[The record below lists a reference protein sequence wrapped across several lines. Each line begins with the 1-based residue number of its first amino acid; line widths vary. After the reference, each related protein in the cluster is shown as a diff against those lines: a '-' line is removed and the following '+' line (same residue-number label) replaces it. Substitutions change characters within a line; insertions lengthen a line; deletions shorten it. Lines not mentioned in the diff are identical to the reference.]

1 MVPQLKQYLAKV
13 AFYSRLDPKDQE
25 DVFRELQTHF
35 QDEIEEL
42 REAGFSAT
50 EAAKVVTERFGTA
63 EFVGRQIY
71 EVYSKGS
78 WRQAVLAAVPHL
90 LLAITFFFH
99 LWQNVL
105 WLVAIALAIV
115 TVAMYA
121 WRHGKPSW
129 SYSWMG
135 YSLIPLLAIS
145 FLFLFAIGQ
154 ILSIYVFKGSLL
166 WLVILV
172 YIPVA
177 FWIVGATIIS
187 AIRRDWLFASFM
199 LLPFPVVVVW
209 LLALEQD
216 IGLLEYSNGSFQAID
231 QGIAFTFLAL
241 GGVAGA
247 FIRLRQRLLK
257 IGVLTIATLLILGMV
272 WRFTES
278 GFNPVLSF
286 FVSFCLVCF
295 LLSPVLLQNKIERLD
310 RKIEAWDESWLGH
323 AAKKLN

>member
-1 MVPQLKQYLAKV
+1 MLPQLRQYLAKV
-13 AFYSRLDPKDQE
+13 ASYSKLDPEAE
-25 DVFRELQTHF
+25 DDVCRELQTHF

-42 REAGFSAT
+42 RKDGYSAS
-50 EAAKVVTERFGTA
+50 EAAKVVTERFGAA
-63 EFVGRQIY
+63 ESVGRQMY

-78 WRQAVLAAVPHL
+78 RGQALLAAVPHL

-115 TVAMYA
+115 AVAMYA

-135 YSLIPLLAIS
+135 YSLVPLLVIS
-145 FLFLFAIGQ
+145 FLFLFATGQ

-177 FWIVGATIIS
+177 FWITGAAVIS

-199 LLPFPVVVVW
+199 LLPFPIIVVW
-209 LLALEQD
+209 LFALEQD
-216 IGLLEYSNGSFQAID
+216 VGLMEYSNGSFQAID
-231 QGIAFTFLAL
+231 RGIAITFLAL
-241 GGVAGA
+241 GASAGA
-247 FIRLRQRLLK
+247 FVRLRQRLLK

-278 GFNPVLSF
+278 GLNPVISF

-295 LLSPVLLQNKIERLD
+295 LLSPVLLQSKVERFGK
-310 RKIEAWDESWLGH
+310 KIEARYESWLGH
-323 AAKKLN
+323 AAKKT

>member
-1 MVPQLKQYLAKV
+1 MLPQLKQYLARV
-13 AFYSRLDPKDQE
+13 AFYSKLDPKAED

-35 QDEIEEL
+35 EDEIDEL

-50 EAAKVVTERFGTA
+50 EAAKVATERFGAA
-63 EFVGRQIY
+63 ESVGRQMY

-78 WRQAVLAAVPHL
+78 RGQALLAAAPHF

-115 TVAMYA
+115 AVAMYA
-121 WRHGKPSW
+121 WHHGKPAW

-135 YSLIPLLAIS
+135 YSLIPLLVIS

-166 WLVILV
+166 WMVILV

-177 FWIVGATIIS
+177 FWITGTTIIS

-199 LLPFPVVVVW
+199 LLPFPVIVVW
-209 LLALEQD
+209 LFALEQD
-216 IGLLEYSNGSFQAID
+216 IGLVEYGRGSFQAVD

-241 GGVAGA
+241 GATAGA
-247 FIRLRQRLLK
+247 FVRLRQRLLK
-257 IGVLTIATLLILGMV
+257 IGVLTIATLLVLGMV

-278 GFNPVLSF
+278 GLNPVVSF

-295 LLSPVLLQNKIERLD
+295 LLSPVLLQNKVGRIGK
-310 RKIEAWDESWLGH
+310 KIEARYESWLGH
-323 AAKKLN
+323 AAKRT